1 MVRASAFLILSL
13 FGSAL
18 GVAAPQFD
26 QGAELRKSECD
37 ASSSHHIYEF
47 LPNTCRRMAALMPAF
62 REVHV
67 PMIRPK
73 CDADVMPESVERQHT
88 ECQARNLD
96 FTFDAEKVCGM
107 KSEGTSTCSLSSTTR
122 NTKTTS
128 HVSHGPSATSSPAAT
143 TSEPETT
150 SSTKGAESASSTA
163 QKSSTGGAAPATDS
177 ASRLGASL
185 GAMSMLF
192 MVVGMLL

>member
-18 GVAAPQFD
+18 AVAAPQFD

-73 CDADVMPESVERQHT
+73 KYREAYFCCMAKKCDADVMPGQYT
-88 ECQARNLD
+88 QALEDRNPLMIYLQNLSS
-96 FTFDAEKVCGM
+96 ANIQSAKP
-107 KSEGTSTCSLSSTTR
+107 GTSTLPLTLR
-122 NTKTTS
+122 KFA
-128 HVSHGPSATSSPAAT
+128 V
-143 TSEPETT
+143 
-150 SSTKGAESASSTA
+150 
-163 QKSSTGGAAPATDS
+163 
-177 ASRLGASL
+177 
-185 GAMSMLF
+185 
-192 MVVGMLL
+192 